1 MADPTFLAWAV
12 VVAAAA
18 WIALAAW
25 IIGDRLFHDRRAA
38 RTADDARALA
48 RGELDARRSS
58 WRRLSRVADGP
69 YGGSSTIAARELVR
83 RNEWRLVSAASK
95 PGFARTHALRE
106 LVRGGSDRAF
116 ALMRAARAAGESDVV
131 AATIA
136 IAGGVDTTES
146 NRFLLDVL
154 VAGDIPRS
162 RTADQLVPRVPRIVP
177 ELLALAGNQK
187 APVRY
192 WAVMLLGWA
201 PASAEV
207 RAVGV
212 EASADPDEQVRAA
225 AARLLGSC
233 CEPLVRLVLRALLAD
248 EVFFVRAHAARAIAE
263 SRAHSL
269 APDVAG
275 LLADRNWWVR
285 AAAKEALL
293 GLGKEGLDAATVML
307 HSEDAFA
314 RGGATE
320 VVLAAALRDSAE
332 DVSTQLLEGAAG

>member
-1 MADPTFLAWAV
+1 MADPTPLAWAV

-25 IIGDRLFHDRRAA
+25 IIGDRLLHDRRAA
-38 RTADDARALA
+38 RAADDALALE
-48 RGELDARRSS
+48 RGKLDPRRSS
-58 WRRLSRVADGP
+58 WRRLSQVADGA

-83 RNEWRLVSAASK
+83 RNEWRLVSAALK

-106 LVRGGSDRAF
+106 LARGGSERSF
-116 ALMRAARAAGESDVV
+116 ALMRAARSAGEGDVV
-131 AATIA
+131 AATVA
-136 IAGGVDTTES
+136 IAGGIDTTES
-146 NRFLLDVL
+146 TRFLLDVL

-177 ELLALAGNQK
+177 ELLALAGNEK

-201 PASAEV
+201 PFSAEV

-233 CEPLVRLVLRALLAD
+233 REPLVRLVLRALLAD
-248 EVFFVRAHAARAIAE
+248 EAFFVRAHAARSIAR
-263 SRAHSL
+263 SGAHSL
-269 APDVAG
+269 SHDVAG

-293 GLGKEGLDAATVML
+293 GLGKEGLDAATAML
-307 HSEDAFA
+307 QSEDGFA
-314 RGGATE
+314 RDAATE
-320 VVLAAALRDSAE
+320 VVLAAAMRDSGQVGSA
-332 DVSTQLLEGAAG
+332 QMLEEAVG

>member
-1 MADPTFLAWAV
+1 MVAPTLLTWAV

-18 WIALAAW
+18 WVALAAW
-25 IIGDRLFHDRRAA
+25 IIGDRLFHDRRVA
-38 RTADDARALA
+38 RTERDARALA
-48 RGELDARRSS
+48 PGKHEPSRYS
-58 WRRLSRVADGP
+58 WRRLSQVADGP

-83 RNEWRLVSAASK
+83 RNEWRLVSAALK

-106 LVRGGSDRAF
+106 LVRGGSERAF
-116 ALMRAARAAGESDVV
+116 PLMRAARAAGESDVV

-136 IAGGVDTTES
+136 IAGGIDTTES

-154 VAGDIPRS
+154 IAGDIARS

-177 ELLALAGNQK
+177 ELLALAGDQK

-201 PASAEV
+201 PPSAEV

-233 CEPLVRLVLRALLAD
+233 HEPLLRLALRGLLAD
-248 EVFFVRAHAARAIAE
+248 EVFFVRAQAARSIAE
-263 SRAHSL
+263 SHAHSL

-293 GLGKEGLDAATVML
+293 SLGKEGLDAAAAML
-307 HSEDAFA
+307 HSEDSFV
-314 RGGATE
+314 RDGATE
-320 VVLAAALRDSAE
+320 VVLAAAMWDAGE
-332 DVSTQLLEGAAG
+332 DVSAQLLEEAAG

>member
-1 MADPTFLAWAV
+1 MAVPTLLTWAV
-12 VVAAAA
+12 VVAATA
-18 WIALAAW
+18 WLALAAW
-25 IIGDRLFHDRRAA
+25 IVGDRLFHDRRAA
-38 RTADDARALA
+38 RAAHDARALA
-48 RGELDARRSS
+48 LGKLAPRRSS
-58 WRRLSRVADGP
+58 WRRLSQVAAGP

-83 RNEWRLVSAASK
+83 RNERRLESAALK
-95 PGFARTHALRE
+95 PGFART
-106 LVRGGSDRAF
+106 
-116 ALMRAARAAGESDVV
+116 
-131 AATIA
+131 
-136 IAGGVDTTES
+136 S

-154 VAGDIPRS
+154 VAGDMPRS

-201 PASAEV
+201 PPSAEV

-233 CEPLVRLVLRALLAD
+233 HEPLVRLVLRGLLAD
-248 EVFFVRAHAARAIAE
+248 EVFFVRAQAARAIAE

-293 GLGKEGLDAATVML
+293 GLGKDGIDAAAAML
-307 HSEDAFA
+307 DSEDGFA
-314 RGGATE
+314 RDGATE
-320 VVLAAALRDSAE
+320 VALAAAMWDAGE
-332 DVSTQLLEGAAG
+332 DVSAQLLEEAAG

>member
-1 MADPTFLAWAV
+1 MAPPNLLAWAV

-25 IIGDRLFHDRRAA
+25 ILADRLFHDRRAA
-38 RTADDARALA
+38 RTADDALALA
-48 RGELDARRSS
+48 RGELDPRRAS
-58 WRRLSRVADGP
+58 WRRLSKVADGP
-69 YGGSSTIAARELVR
+69 HGGSSTIAARELVR
-83 RNEWRLVSAASK
+83 RNEWRLVSAASQ

-106 LVRGGSDRAF
+106 LVRGDSKRAF

-136 IAGGVDTTES
+136 IAGGIDTTES
-146 NRFLLDVL
+146 TRFLLDVL

-177 ELLALAGNQK
+177 ELLALAGNHK

-192 WAVMLLGWA
+192 WAVMLLRWA
-201 PASAEV
+201 PPSAEV
-207 RAVGV
+207 RAAGV
-212 EASADPDEQVRAA
+212 EASVDPDEQVRAA

-233 CEPLVRLVLRALLAD
+233 REPVVRLVLRGLLAD
-248 EVFFVRAHAARAIAE
+248 DVFFVRAHAARSIAE
-263 SRAHSL
+263 SGAHSL

-293 GLGKEGLDAATVML
+293 GLGKEGLDAVEAML

-314 RGGATE
+314 RDGATE
-320 VVLAAALRDSAE
+320 VVLAAAMRDSDAN
-332 DVSTQLLEGAAG
+332 VSAQLLEEAAG